1 MLEFVLWVI
10 AAGCV
15 VLLARPLRRRLPLP
29 EWLVRARKRRRP
41 GIPVTAWIAAL
52 LLMEL
57 AWLFGERRGL
67 AALLPLSIWIVAPL
81 LATWVSWYWI
91 KGLKEK
97 PAINNRDPE
106 ASTVDSRHRTQDSV
120 EPAGEHHSPSVPLS
134 TKHQAP

>member
-10 AAGCV
+10 AAACIM
-15 VLLARPLRRRLPLP
+15 LLARPLRRRLTLP

-41 GIPVTAWIAAL
+41 GVPVTAWIAAL

-91 KGLKEK
+91 RGLREK
-97 PAINNRDPE
+97 PAIIGK
-106 ASTVDSRHRTQDSV
+106 DSGLGTEGAGLSAQDS
-120 EPAGEHHSPSVPLS
+120 GLS
-134 TKHQAP
+134 SSE